1 MEDRRTRKLIKTL
14 GAALAAALLAVPVAQ
29 ARLDPG
35 QGVARS
41 KPVIRT
47 DARHAGL
54 AQRTGARVV
63 IVKSHPEGQ
72 IAQLH
77 RHPAQ
82 VNLPAG
88 QTGDTESSSA
98 IDWSDAGI
106 GAASALGLVLLT
118 GGGVLITRRRLVG
131 A

>member
-1 MEDRRTRKLIKTL
+1 MEDGRTSKLVKSL
-14 GAALAAALLAVPVAQ
+14 SAAVAAALLAVPVAQ

-35 QGVARS
+35 QDAVQS

-63 IVKSHPEGQ
+63 IVKSHPETQ
-72 IAQLH
+72 IAQMH
-77 RHPAQ
+77 RHLAQ

-88 QTGDTESSSA
+88 QTAATESSSA

-106 GAASALGLVLLT
+106 GAGSALGLVLLA
-118 GGGVLITRRRLVG
+118 GGAVLITRRRLVS